1 MKRVGCVLNELNV
14 VMSLIDQEE
23 DAPPVVQNIVLLE
36 NKHEEEEKKN
46 EVEIEEI
53 MEEELMDPKDSK
65 DSKEQDEG
73 MEIRKRH
80 VKEEK

>member
-1 MKRVGCVLNELNV
+1 
-14 VMSLIDQEE
+14 MSLIDKEE

-36 NKHEEEEKKN
+36 NKPEEKEKEKD

-53 MEEELMDPKDSK
+53 MEEELENPKDP
-65 DSKEQDEG
+65 KEQDED

-80 VKEEK
+80 VKEEEWFVCY

>member
-53 MEEELMDPKDSK
+53 MEEELMDPK
-65 DSKEQDEG
+65 EQDEG

>member
-53 MEEELMDPKDSK
+53 MEEELMDPKDPK
-65 DSKEQDEG
+65 DPKEQDEG

>member
-53 MEEELMDPKDSK
+53 MEEELMDPKDP
-65 DSKEQDEG
+65 KEQDEG